1 MRVDLK
7 KDQKELRAA
16 IKKCIDGIPGTSSM
30 IGYPLAHRISSALS
44 GSNSEIAI
52 NIYGTELPQLRLAAR
67 KAKGNSGEHAGSG
80 GCTRQPGN
88 YGGYHSR
95 ANTIRKPWLPT
106 A

>member
-1 MRVDLK
+1 
-7 KDQKELRAA
+7 
-16 IKKCIDGIPGTSSM
+16 M

-67 KAKGNSGEHAGSG
+67 KAKEILENMPEVADA
-80 GCTRQPGN
+80 
-88 YGGYHSR
+88 R
-95 ANTIRKPWLPT
+95 ANRELWWIPFACNTIRKPWLPT